1 MKVSP
6 CRRKHKQT
14 VDEFRGTQMFCC
26 FFSDTSMT
34 HVAHPYQTVPESR
47 CCSGNAIVSFKTS
60 FRRSWWRRFLVGKMF
75 RKFRWALLVEL
86 FFLLHDHQDRF
97 QLNSWVLPFRALF
110 KIRRMFITN
119 SWRVPTVFSTTWT
132 FCWRITELLFP
143 CQLETTAFCVW
154 KPCVSLMEWYLFFAF
169 YSMIFTLF
177 LFRSKKHQPTAV
189 HHLPGWVWIASGS
202 VTLAN
207 VVICPTGTKTSR
219 HTQKEIQSS
228 QRKTRP
234 NPTSYKNSTKQN
246 TRSTNWTLFPT

>member
-1 MKVSP
+1 
-6 CRRKHKQT
+6 
-14 VDEFRGTQMFCC
+14 
-26 FFSDTSMT
+26 MT

-75 RKFRWALLVEL
+75 RKFRWALLVGL
-86 FFLLHDHQDRF
+86 FFLLHDQFKRGVLLRDLPRACQDLF

-110 KIRRMFITN
+110 KIRKMFITN
-119 SWRVPTVFSTTWT
+119 SWRVPTAFSTTWT
-132 FCWRITELLFP
+132 FCGRITEFWFP

-154 KPCVSLMEWYLFFAF
+154 QPCVSLMEWYLFLFFAF

-177 LFRSKKHQPTAV
+177 LFRSKKHQPTAA

-234 NPTSYKNSTKQN
+234 NPTSYKSSTKQN